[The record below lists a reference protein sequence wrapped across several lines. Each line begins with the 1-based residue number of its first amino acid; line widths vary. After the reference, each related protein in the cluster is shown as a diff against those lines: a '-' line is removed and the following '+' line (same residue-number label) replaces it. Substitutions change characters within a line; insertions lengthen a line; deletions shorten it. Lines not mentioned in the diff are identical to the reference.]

1 MKDEYA
7 LLRTGQN
14 WPKKCHFRP
23 PTGGMCLYSSSA
35 MNKASENA
43 KVSILSGYLNKNF
56 FANFQNT
63 VKTGQSA
70 GKRQKCVYIVCEH
83 CHRILK
89 VSILIVGREYGTV
102 YACKDILN
110 KTARFD

>member
-43 KVSILSGYLNKNF
+43 KVSILAGYLNKNF
-56 FANFQNT
+56 GSGLDKSQKNDLSNIVNSYLGLCFSCQANLSHSQI
-63 VKTGQSA
+63 S
-70 GKRQKCVYIVCEH
+70 R
-83 CHRILK
+83 
-89 VSILIVGREYGTV
+89 
-102 YACKDILN
+102 
-110 KTARFD
+110 